1 MFTPRDPAC
10 RYRPKIDLLMI
21 GANPPILQMV
31 RRLLALSRFFRCGHG
46 THELRLPS
54 HFRPENTIYERLLW
68 LYHHDH
74 GFCIEGEFSATPPAL
89 RPCTAGFVQGI
100 PVKINNS

>member
-1 MFTPRDPAC
+1 
-10 RYRPKIDLLMI
+10 MI
-21 GANPPILQMV
+21 GANSPILQMV

-54 HFRPENTIYERLLW
+54 FVRPEDTIHERLLW

-74 GFCIEGEFSATPPAL
+74 GFRIEGEFFVTPPAL

-100 PVKINNS
+100 PVQNDSS